1 VSKTAKRGWLER
13 LGLKADEPRPEDWVE
28 VATGQVDSETGS
40 SYADEMVKLLMRAGI
55 EACAEP
61 YVLPDDSALRG
72 RVGDVGPNAE
82 TRVRFGVLV
91 RRRDQAQAKEV
102 IHPPEVERVSDEEL
116 ARQTEEAG
124 LPGDHYRQAD

>member
-1 VSKTAKRGWLER
+1 VSKAAKRGWLER

-40 SYADEMVKLLMRAGI
+40 SYADEMVKQLTRAGI
-55 EACAEP
+55 EAHTKP

-72 RVGDVGPNAE
+72 RIGDVGPNAE

-91 RRRDQAQAKEV
+91 RRRDQAKAKEV
-102 IHPPEVERVSDEEL
+102 IHPPEVERISDEEL
-116 ARQTEEAG
+116 ARQAEEAG
-124 LPGDHYRQAD
+124 LPDDHYRQAD

>member
-40 SYADEMVKLLMRAGI
+40 SYADAMVKRLMRAGI
-55 EACAEP
+55 EAHAKP
-61 YVLPDDSALRG
+61 YVQPDGSAFSAS
-72 RVGDVGPNAE
+72 VGAIGPDAE

-91 RRRDQAQAKEV
+91 RRRDQARAKEV
-102 IHPPEVERVSDEEL
+102 IPPPEVERVSDEEL
-116 ARQTEEAG
+116 ARQAEEAG
-124 LPGDHYRQAD
+124 LPDDQFGQAD